1 MLDPAKD
8 AATQQTAAGYPLVK
22 TMDTRLEF
30 TKEETA
36 VLRRLGEEVAEI
48 AQRPEMAE
56 KAALW
61 TAHNDLKTDRPPV
74 FIDPENG
81 WNEMIPAHTL
91 KCTDPLARVWEMA
104 LRKKIYWAKELKDD
118 RVIDTLFDVPYSYTD
133 TGWGV
138 ELKKERTSESGSY
151 IVDPAIED
159 FETDFEKVH
168 HPEIVM
174 DWKESEILM
183 QLAHNVFDGVLTVRR
198 NNTWWWTLGLCW
210 DYVDLRGMEN
220 FMCDFLLE
228 PEWAERML
236 DMLCEGKL
244 KMLDFL
250 EKNGLLAQNTGNVYT
265 GSGGFG
271 FTSDIASVAGRAVT
285 TQDMWGFCESQET
298 AQVNP
303 DIYGE
308 FIFPRH
314 KKILERFALSCYG
327 CCEAYDPRW
336 KFVKEL
342 PHLRKVSVSPWAD
355 WSKVPEQLGR
365 SYIASVKPSP
375 TPLASPHMDED
386 VVRAD
391 CRRAVEQTK
400 GGICEFIMKDNHT
413 LGGSPRNASRW
424 VEIMREEIARVYG

>member
-91 KCTDPLARVWEMA
+91 QCTDPLARVWEMA

-183 QLAHNVFDGVLTVRR
+183 QLAHNVFDGVADGAAKQHMVVDAGAVLGLRRSARNGKLHVRLSAGAGVGGADARHAVRR
-198 NNTWWWTLGLCW
+198 QTENARFPGEKRLAGAEHGQCVHGQRRIRVHKRHCVC
-210 DYVDLRGMEN
+210 DGPRG
-220 FMCDFLLE
+220 DDTGHVGFL
-228 PEWAERML
+228 
-236 DMLCEGKL
+236 
-244 KMLDFL
+244 
-250 EKNGLLAQNTGNVYT
+250 
-265 GSGGFG
+265 
-271 FTSDIASVAGRAVT
+271 
-285 TQDMWGFCESQET
+285 
-298 AQVNP
+298 
-303 DIYGE
+303 
-308 FIFPRH
+308 
-314 KKILERFALSCYG
+314 
-327 CCEAYDPRW
+327 
-336 KFVKEL
+336 
-342 PHLRKVSVSPWAD
+342 
-355 WSKVPEQLGR
+355 
-365 SYIASVKPSP
+365 
-375 TPLASPHMDED
+375 
-386 VVRAD
+386 
-391 CRRAVEQTK
+391 
-400 GGICEFIMKDNHT
+400 
-413 LGGSPRNASRW
+413 
-424 VEIMREEIARVYG
+424 